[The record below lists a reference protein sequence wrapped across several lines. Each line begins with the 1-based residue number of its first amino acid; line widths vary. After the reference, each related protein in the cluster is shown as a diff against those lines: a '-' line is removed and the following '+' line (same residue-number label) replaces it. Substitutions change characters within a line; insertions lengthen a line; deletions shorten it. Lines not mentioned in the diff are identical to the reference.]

1 MLAFGVTQRLLA
13 LAVGCAGWLAASVAA
28 QPLATV
34 DVRLGGV
41 NHRLELAADPATREH
56 GLMGRREID
65 ATGGML
71 FAFPDDAPRQFWM
84 RDCLVDL
91 DIAFLDRGGRI
102 VAVHR
107 MKAEP
112 PRAPGESEG
121 QYLGRLRGYPSFAP
135 ARFAIELR
143 AGTLAARRL
152 SVGDE
157 VDLAGVALPS
167 Q

>member
-1 MLAFGVTQRLLA
+1 VAQRLVA
-13 LAVGCAGWLAASVAA
+13 LAGLAAWLAASSAA
-28 QPLATV
+28 QPLASV
-34 DVRLGGV
+34 EVRLGGV
-41 NHRLELAADPATREH
+41 SHRLELAADPATRER
-56 GLMGRREID
+56 GLMGRSEIA

-71 FAFPDDAPRQFWM
+71 FVFPDDAPRQFWM
-84 RDCLVDL
+84 RDCLVDIDL
-91 DIAFLDRGGRI
+91 AFLDRRGRV

-112 PRAPGESEG
+112 PRQPGESEE

-143 AGTLAARRL
+143 AGTLVARRL
-152 SVGDE
+152 SVGDQ

-167 Q
+167 E